1 MMNKI
6 FKISFAL
13 MTVTL
18 LSACSMKSSNLT
30 SKGSK
35 HFTAE
40 QEAYLKSETY
50 DDTTPYN
57 GNMSISAPEATV
69 LSWKSSGMGTF
80 KVSLYAD
87 EALTKLEATYYTK
100 KKSLNFYNEKLMQRY
115 YWNVSDSKG
124 NNVSQTASFKNVI
137 DVAGPRNLNVDGVEN
152 FRDLGGWGVLTDT
165 GYKRYI
171 KQGMIYRSGRFN
183 EDKAETVNITIS
195 DEGLKEVRDNLKIK
209 TEIDLR
215 RSSTNEIGS
224 LTSSALGEGVRY
236 VNLPMLYEG
245 KNILTYVGK
254 ANKDTYDYNNPA
266 MVKEFFEILADENN
280 YPINFHCSIGKDRTG
295 CLSYLIE
302 GLLGF
307 DQELMYRDYMFT
319 NFANAGMCKL
329 QDDILNNG
337 RYGYTLANYAN
348 GENINEKVYNYLKD
362 EIGVSAED
370 LNSVISI
377 LKENNTDSLN

>member
-1 MMNKI
+1 MNKI

-13 MTVTL
+13 ATVTL

-40 QEAYLKSETY
+40 QETYLKSETY

-152 FRDLGGWGVLTDT
+152 FRDLGGWG
-165 GYKRYI
+165 
-171 KQGMIYRSGRFN
+171 SG
-183 EDKAETVNITIS
+183 
-195 DEGLKEVRDNLKIK
+195 
-209 TEIDLR
+209 
-215 RSSTNEIGS
+215 
-224 LTSSALGEGVRY
+224 
-236 VNLPMLYEG
+236 P
-245 KNILTYVGK
+245 
-254 ANKDTYDYNNPA
+254 
-266 MVKEFFEILADENN
+266 
-280 YPINFHCSIGKDRTG
+280 DR
-295 CLSYLIE
+295 
-302 GLLGF
+302 
-307 DQELMYRDYMFT
+307 
-319 NFANAGMCKL
+319 
-329 QDDILNNG
+329 
-337 RYGYTLANYAN
+337 
-348 GENINEKVYNYLKD
+348 
-362 EIGVSAED
+362 
-370 LNSVISI
+370 
-377 LKENNTDSLN
+377 